1 VEDLAKLLGPP
12 KFIPDE
18 RQRADEVGIANGL
31 AWTQAGGEVL
41 HVEAQMMP
49 GKGNLILTGQLG
61 EVMKE
66 SAQAALSFARVQATR
81 LGLRSDFLSD
91 REIHIHVPAGGV
103 PKDGPSA
110 GITMACVL
118 VSLVSGIP
126 VRRDVAMTG
135 EITLRGRVLPIGGLK
150 EKLLAAVRAGMH
162 TAIVPATNMAEL
174 SEIPSHLRQRIKIH
188 LVHTVDEALV
198 IALTRPLAHARSAA
212 VAPRGPAARVVTP
225 PRRGGAA

>member
-1 VEDLAKLLGPP
+1 VESGQAPASGRKTKAGRTAVSPDDLAKLLGPP
-12 KFIPDE
+12 RFIPDE

-31 AWTQAGGEVL
+31 AWTQVGGEVL

-110 GITMACVL
+110 GITWPASWCRWCP
-118 VSLVSGIP
+118 GFP
-126 VRRDVAMTG
+126 C
-135 EITLRGRVLPIGGLK
+135 
-150 EKLLAAVRAGMH
+150 AGMW
-162 TAIVPATNMAEL
+162 P
-174 SEIPSHLRQRIKIH
+174 
-188 LVHTVDEALV
+188 
-198 IALTRPLAHARSAA
+198 
-212 VAPRGPAARVVTP
+212 
-225 PRRGGAA
+225 